1 MRGCLV
7 FNPHAGT
14 AERIKDFLTH
24 LTGAVRWEVRLVPDQ
39 DDARRLGDDV
49 REGVYD
55 RLIVGG
61 GDGTLGLVIR
71 GLAPDF
77 PSVDLALLPF
87 GTGND
92 FARSL
97 GIEDDDMEEAFRR
110 AVSEP
115 GVPVDAVRME
125 VADGETWF
133 VNVANGGM
141 GGKVAQDVSDQDKG
155 RWGPMAYW
163 IASVTALVDPPSYE
177 VRLTLDDETEEVD
190 VCGLAVANGRYFG
203 GGFPMARRAR
213 IDDGLLDVT
222 MVPVLPRFELVSAG
236 IDFALERDTDGVSLT
251 TRRARRVRVAS
262 EPEMPF
268 SVDGEP
274 AHGFNAT
281 FEVLPGVLRVV
292 PGGGERAIGGN
303 E

>member
-7 FNPHAGT
+7 FNPHAGS

-24 LTGAVRWEVRLVPDQ
+24 LTGPVRWEVRVVPDE
-39 DDARRLGDDV
+39 DEARRLGDDV
-49 REGVYD
+49 REGAFD

-61 GDGTLGLVIR
+61 GDGTLGLVVR

-77 PSVDLALLPF
+77 PPVDVALLPF

-92 FARSL
+92 FARAL
-97 GIEDDDMEEAFRR
+97 GIDVDDMEEAFRR

-125 VADGETWF
+125 TADGETWF

-141 GGKVAQDVSDQDKG
+141 GGKVAQDVGDQDKH
-155 RWGPMAYW
+155 RWGSMAYW
-163 IASVTALVDPPSYE
+163 VASVTALVKPPSYE
-177 VRLTLDDETEEVD
+177 VRLTLDDETEEVEL
-190 VCGLAVANGRYFG
+190 CGLAIANGRYFG
-203 GGFPMARRAR
+203 GGFPMARHAWL
-213 IDDGLLDVT
+213 DDGLLDVT
-222 MVPVLPRFELVSAG
+222 MVPVLPRLELVSAG
-236 IDFALERDTDGVSLT
+236 IDFALERDAGDNRLV
-251 TRRARRVRVAS
+251 TRHARKVRVAS

-274 AHGFNAT
+274 ARAFDAT
-281 FEVLPGVLRVV
+281 FEVLPRVLRFV
-292 PGGGERAIGGN
+292 PGGGERALGGD